1 MFSRNGFSLTFLLVS
16 VCVLL
21 LAVMTPA
28 TRAECDCDKPENEQ
42 KERHGVSKFFHNTLC
57 GVKGAA
63 KSVSNTV
70 KDGFNYVKNK
80 LSSSDTARSES
91 IPEATTYKLDLRFLD
106 NTGNTE
112 NTESPVR
119 LAN

>member
-1 MFSRNGFSLTFLLVS
+1 MVSRNRFSLTFVLAS

-28 TRAECDCDKPENEQ
+28 TRAECDCDKPEEEQ

-63 KSVSNTV
+63 RSVSNTV
-70 KDGFNYVKNK
+70 KDGYHYVKNK
-80 LSSSDTARSES
+80 LSSSKSEHDS
-91 IPEATTYKLDLRFLD
+91 TRTEFIPEETTYHVDLRFG
-106 NTGNTE
+106 GNTE
-112 NTESPVR
+112 PTVN
-119 LAN
+119 LANR